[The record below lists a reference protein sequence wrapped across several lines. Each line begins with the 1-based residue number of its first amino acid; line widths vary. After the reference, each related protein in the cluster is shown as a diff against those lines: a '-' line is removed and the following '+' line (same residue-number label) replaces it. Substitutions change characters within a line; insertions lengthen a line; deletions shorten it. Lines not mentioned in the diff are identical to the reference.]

1 METLAYLHHSTAFER
16 PEEYEI
22 SFDWEQ
28 VNLLDSTAVSKL
40 STKGAM
46 YLLAATCGLGVAV
59 ASEEAHAALFPG
71 DSGASVATLQQA
83 LLNAGYD
90 IPGAVTTYYGPQ
102 TASAVRQLQADC
114 GIAVDG
120 IFGYDS
126 ENCLYGGGGGPVGGG
141 LLRYGST
148 GPEVSAWQNA
158 LISAGY
164 SVPGAPSNYFGSA
177 TDAATRQLQADCG
190 LVVDGVVGPQTRG
203 CIGGPGPVGGGL
215 LRYGSTG
222 PEVSAWQNALISAG
236 YSVPGAPS
244 NYFGSATDAATRQLQ
259 ADCGLVVDGVVGP
272 QTRGCIGGP
281 GPVGGGLLRFGDTG
295 AAVVDLQ
302 LLLISKGYLGSG
314 LATGY
319 FGTQTEAAVRAA
331 QADCGIAV
339 DGIVGPSTRVC
350 LASR

>member
-46 YLLAATCGLGVAV
+46 YFLAATCGLGVAV

-126 ENCLYGGGGGPVGGG
+126 ENCLYGGGPVGGG

-164 SVPGAPSNYFGSA
+164 SVPGAPSDYFGSA

-190 LVVDGVVGPQTRG
+190 VVVDGVVGPQTRG
-203 CIGGPGPVGGGL
+203 CISG
-215 LRYGSTG
+215 
-222 PEVSAWQNALISAG
+222 
-236 YSVPGAPS
+236 
-244 NYFGSATDAATRQLQ
+244 
-259 ADCGLVVDGVVGP
+259 VGP
-272 QTRGCIGGP
+272 IGGSI
-281 GPVGGGLLRFGDTG
+281 LMYGDNRP
-295 AAVVDLQ
+295 AVVDLQ

-350 LASR
+350 LAS